1 MNLIEYKYL
10 PKKLNDIIIPNKKE
24 IINTVYS
31 QIKLKNLN
39 LLIIGSHYT
48 LKSNLITLIVNEY
61 YNNLNVYNYTDYVLN
76 IDCFN
81 DINLSNEIND
91 IKTFCKTIK
100 NYKKF
105 LIIDNFDI
113 ITETNQQYIKHLID
127 NNIDTYFIFGCENTN
142 KVNEIIQTRMVPIM
156 INEFGYEEYNK
167 LIDNIMVN
175 ENIYINKEDL
185 LKYQNLTPYI
195 IFNLFNKFKLLKM
208 SKIDNILEHI
218 HIIDNKV
225 FDQYTQ
231 YIIED
236 KVKLATNVLFNLYDK
251 GMSLLDIYCFL
262 YEYYKT
268 LTESYKYKF
277 IEQICKYI
285 KYIYDGYDNKIM
297 LLFYSN
303 DIINIYKQYIV

>member
-236 KVKLATNVLFNLYDK
+236 NVKLAINVLFNLYDK

>member
-127 NNIDTYFIFGCENTN
+127 NNVDTYFIFGCENTN

-262 YEYYKT
+262 YEYYKGI
-268 LTESYKYKF
+268 SDNYKYKF
-277 IEQICKYI
+277 MEQLCKYI

-297 LLFYSN
+297 LLFFTN
-303 DIINIYKQYIV
+303 DIINIYNI

>member
-10 PKKLNDIIIPNKKE
+10 PKKLNDIIIPNKEE
-24 IINTVYS
+24 IIKTVS
-31 QIKLKNLN
+31 NQIKIKNLN

-61 YNNLNVYNYTDYVLN
+61 YNNLNVYNYNDYILN

-113 ITETNQQYIKHLID
+113 ITESNQQYIKHLID
-127 NNIDTYFIFGCENTN
+127 NNVDTYFIFGCENTN

-156 INEFGYEEYNK
+156 INEFGYDEYNT
-167 LIDNIMVN
+167 LIDNIMIN

-208 SKIDNILEHI
+208 TKIDNILEHI

-225 FDQYTQ
+225 FDKYTN
-231 YIIED
+231 YIIQD
-236 KVKLATNVLFNLYDK
+236 NVKLATDILFNLYDK
-251 GMSLLDIYCFL
+251 GMSLLDIYSFL

-268 LTESYKYKF
+268 LNESYKYKF

>member
-10 PKKLNDIIIPNKKE
+10 PKKLNDIIIPNKEE
-24 IINTVYS
+24 IIKTVYS

-61 YNNLNVYNYTDYVLN
+61 YNNLNIYNYNEYILN

-127 NNIDTYFIFGCENTN
+127 NNVDTYFIFGCENTN

-195 IFNLFNKFKLLKM
+195 IFNLFNKFKLLKI
-208 SKIDNILEHI
+208 SKIDNVLEHI

-225 FDQYTQ
+225 FDKYTN
-231 YIIED
+231 YIMQD
-236 KVKLATNVLFNLYDK
+236 NVKLATDVLFNLYDK
-251 GMSLLDIYCFL
+251 GMSLLDIYSFL

-268 LTESYKYKF
+268 LTKSYKYKF

>member
-24 IINTVYS
+24 IINTIYS

-48 LKSNLITLIVNEY
+48 LKSNLITLIVKEY
-61 YNNLNVYNYTDYVLN
+61 FNTLNVYNYNEYILN

-113 ITETNQQYIKHLID
+113 ITETNQQYIKYLID
-127 NNIDTYFIFGCENTN
+127 NNVDTYFIFGCENTN

-156 INEFGYEEYNK
+156 ITEFGYDEYNK
-167 LIDNIMVN
+167 LIDNIMLN

-208 SKIDNILEHI
+208 TKIDNILEHI

-251 GMSLLDIYCFL
+251 GMSLLDIYSFL

>member
-236 KVKLATNVLFNLYDK
+236 KVKLATDVLFNLYDK